1 MRSGRYRVKEVF
13 CNTCQKRLGWFY
25 EYAYERSQRN
35 MEKKVVLEVS
45 NIRSGEEEQEQ
56 EEVSNNLIKY
66 VMTSEGIL
74 KVF

>member
-1 MRSGRYRVKEVF
+1 
-13 CNTCQKRLGWFY
+13 
-25 EYAYERSQRN
+25 

-56 EEVSNNLIKY
+56 KEVSSNLIKY
-66 VMTSEGIL
+66 FMTSEGVL